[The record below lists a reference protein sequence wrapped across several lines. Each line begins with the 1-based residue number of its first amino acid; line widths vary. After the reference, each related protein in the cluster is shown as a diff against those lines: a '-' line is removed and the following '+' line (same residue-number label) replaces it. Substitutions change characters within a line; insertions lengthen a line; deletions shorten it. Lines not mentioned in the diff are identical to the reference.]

1 MKTLNWPQAHVQ
13 TEGYL
18 LNYSSM
24 IEDDYSYTGPI
35 YYSSERRGEAF
46 NLWRRTISL
55 IQGFFTDDIEPNSVE
70 LDSNTRLT
78 YNQIKLIIETLNGSS
93 TLEDF
98 VDSLSTL
105 SSFGL
110 ENYFNFENPRF
121 YQAYIIGADLFDVYI
136 DAYLHIDL
144 ANEKFR
150 WYYYDYRDSE
160 VFLIDKSLTGLSK
173 LMSREGLV

>member
-1 MKTLNWPQAHVQ
+1 MKTLNWPQAYVQ

-18 LNYSSM
+18 LNYSSS
-24 IEDDYSYTGPI
+24 IEQDYSYTGPI
-35 YYSSERRGEAF
+35 YYSSERLGEAF
-46 NLWRRTISL
+46 NFWRRTITL
-55 IQGFFTDDIEPNSVE
+55 IEGFFTDDMYETNFE
-70 LDSNTRLT
+70 YSNDELT
-78 YNQIKLIIETLNGSS
+78 YNQIKLILETLNTSS

-98 VDSLSTL
+98 VDALRTL

-110 ENYFNFENPRF
+110 ENYFNVENPRF
-121 YQAYIIGADLFDVYI
+121 YRAHIIGADLFDVYI
-136 DAYLHIDL
+136 DVYLHIDL
-144 ANEKFR
+144 VNEKFR

>member
-1 MKTLNWPQAHVQ
+1 MKTLNWPQAYIQ

-18 LNYSSM
+18 LTYSS
-24 IEDDYSYTGPI
+24 IVEQDYSHTGPI
-35 YYSSERRGEAF
+35 YYSSERLGEAF
-46 NLWRRTISL
+46 NFWRRTITL
-55 IQGFFTDDIEPNSVE
+55 IDGFFEDDIELEYSDDE
-70 LDSNTRLT
+70 LT

-98 VDSLSTL
+98 VDNLRTL

-110 ENYFNFENPRF
+110 ENYFNVENPRF
-121 YQAYIIGADLFDVYI
+121 YRAHIIGADLFDIYI
-136 DAYLHIDL
+136 DVYLHIDL
-144 ANEKFR
+144 VNEKFR

-160 VFLIDKSLTGLSK
+160 VFLIDKSLTRLSK

>member
-1 MKTLNWPQAHVQ
+1 MKTLNWPQAYVQ

-18 LNYSSM
+18 LNYSSIM
-24 IEDDYSYTGPI
+24 EQDYSYSGPI
-35 YYSSERRGEAF
+35 YYSSERLGEAF
-46 NLWRRTISL
+46 NFWRRTINS
-55 IQGFFTDDIEPNSVE
+55 IGGFFTDDIELEYSDDE
-70 LDSNTRLT
+70 LS
-78 YNQIKLIIETLNGSS
+78 YNQIKLILETLNGSS

-98 VDSLSTL
+98 VDNLRTL

-110 ENYFNFENPRF
+110 ENYFNVENPRF
-121 YQAYIIGADLFDVYI
+121 YQAHIIGADLFDIYI
-136 DAYLHIDL
+136 DVYLHIDL
-144 ANEKFR
+144 VNEKFR

>member
-1 MKTLNWPQAHVQ
+1 M
-13 TEGYL
+13 
-18 LNYSSM
+18 
-24 IEDDYSYTGPI
+24 
-35 YYSSERRGEAF
+35 
-46 NLWRRTISL
+46 
-55 IQGFFTDDIEPNSVE
+55 
-70 LDSNTRLT
+70 
-78 YNQIKLIIETLNGSS
+78 NGSS
-93 TLEDF
+93 TLEEF
-98 VDSLSTL
+98 VDSLGTL

-144 ANEKFR
+144 ANGKFR